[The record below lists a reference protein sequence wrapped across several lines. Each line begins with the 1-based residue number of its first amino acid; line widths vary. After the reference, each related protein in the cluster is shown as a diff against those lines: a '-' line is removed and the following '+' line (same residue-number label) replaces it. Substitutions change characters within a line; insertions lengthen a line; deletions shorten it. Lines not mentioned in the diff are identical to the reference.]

1 MPIRD
6 VELFHDI
13 YKDISNEL
21 GTEVAIAIHNMFKG
35 QQITFPT
42 RLYNSKRVKE
52 VIYMEFDGKNIRE
65 LARKYGYS
73 EKTMRRMLKEDAE
86 E

>member
-6 VELFHDI
+6 VELFHGI

-73 EKTMRRMLKEDAE
+73 EKTMRRMLKENAE

>member
-1 MPIRD
+1 MSIRD

-13 YKDISNEL
+13 YKEISNEL

-52 VIYMEFDGKNIRE
+52 VIYMEFDGKNIWE

-86 E
+86 G